1 MPEMALDI
9 PQIHDYLL
17 KHVMKP
23 LLVKRQFDLKFIE
36 WVKKEQPKEKK
47 AEESDD
53 IDFDSSNNLFMLLAN
68 LILYQ
73 KELNPNS
80 WEEVISWFNSL
91 KLSDVTAKQ
100 LPKLEDAETFWVD
113 LTKSINDEGT
123 AK

>member
-1 MPEMALDI
+1 
-9 PQIHDYLL
+9 
-17 KHVMKP
+17 
-23 LLVKRQFDLKFIE
+23 
-36 WVKKEQPKEKK
+36 
-47 AEESDD
+47 
-53 IDFDSSNNLFMLLAN
+53 MLLAN